1 MQMNKSQSVDLKEF
15 GFTPKPSLS
24 SISRYKY
31 NVNIQG
37 RIVLINSL
45 FLQIIMCSEKGEHWL
60 HSNHSNHVVL

>member
-1 MQMNKSQSVDLKEF
+1 MNKSQSVDLKEF

-37 RIVLINSL
+37 RIVIINSL
-45 FLQIIMCSEKGEHWL
+45 LLQIIIYSEKRQHWL
-60 HSNHSNHVVL
+60 HSNHSNHLVP